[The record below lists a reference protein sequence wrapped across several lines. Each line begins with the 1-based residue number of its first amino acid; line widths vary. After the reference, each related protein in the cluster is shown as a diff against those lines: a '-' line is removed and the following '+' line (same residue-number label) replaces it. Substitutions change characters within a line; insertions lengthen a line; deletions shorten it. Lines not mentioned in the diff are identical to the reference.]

1 VSAGDDEPL
10 LALIRAIADGDG
22 GLVSRLSKAHP
33 GLAKA
38 ALPVGATRQ
47 TAQRYFLTAIAHYV
61 YAGDTALH
69 VAAASHQPNIVR
81 ELLRQGADVGAVNR
95 RRAVPLH
102 YAVDG
107 GPGAPSWRPQAQAE
121 TVTFLLKAGAD
132 PNAADSGG
140 TTPLLR
146 AVRNRCSA
154 AVRALL
160 DGGAD
165 AGQANKRG
173 SKPRDLALVTS
184 GRGGSG
190 SAEARAEQQE
200 ILRLLGGRPAGR
212 RQSPSSRRR

>member
-1 VSAGDDEPL
+1 MAKDDEPL
-10 LALIRAIADGDG
+10 LALMRAIADGDG

-38 ALPVGATRQ
+38 ALRVGTSSASYSDSAPTWARSTGVRPCRCTTRS
-47 TAQRYFLTAIAHYV
+47 T
-61 YAGDTALH
+61 G
-69 VAAASHQPNIVR
+69 S
-81 ELLRQGADVGAVNR
+81 R
-95 RRAVPLH
+95 R
-102 YAVDG
+102 
-107 GPGAPSWRPQAQAE
+107 APSWRPQAQAD
-121 TVTFLLKAGAD
+121 TVTILLKAGAD

-146 AVRNRCSA
+146 AVRNRCGA

-173 SKPRDLALVTS
+173 SKPRDLALVAS

-200 ILRLLGGRPAGR
+200 ILRLLGGRSAGTVTGE
-212 RQSPSSRRR
+212 